1 MKPATSYLH
10 VRVTSAER
18 FRLRGLAMSLG
29 PRGSIAQ
36 LMRYLAGF
44 DPYPEELL
52 RELKHQLPS
61 SSDLND
67 HRTGYVY
74 IKIRSEERQQLR
86 EAQRRDAA
94 QTRHPKPLS
103 HHLRVRVGLTTTSA
117 WAQAAGYAASKRG
130 NRPVLS
136 PNDLGLYVAALT
148 RAREPGVNL

>member
-1 MKPATSYLH
+1 MKLATSYLH

-29 PRGSIAQ
+29 PRGSISQ

-44 DPYPEELL
+44 DPYPVELL
-52 RELKHQLPS
+52 HELKHQLPS
-61 SSDLND
+61 SADPND
-67 HRTGYVY
+67 NRTGYVY
-74 IKIRSEERQQLR
+74 VQIRVEERQQLLD
-86 EAQRRDAA
+86 EQRRDAA

-117 WAQAAGYAASKRG
+117 WAQAAGFAASKRV

-136 PNDLGLYVAALT
+136 PDDLGLYLAALT
-148 RAREPGVNL
+148 RSREPGVTL